1 MVTRKYCSTETINKA
16 REKLVLDRMKDFSIW
31 SFARQKL
38 SQDIPVVLL
47 IVASHRGSSPGRQ
60 GFKMIISAGDQTGSV
75 GGGIME
81 QNMIQLA
88 KEILIEKSE
97 KPIKRIQDH
106 STRGPPD
113 QQSGLMCSGSQ
124 TNILIYLSREEH
136 FSLLSSIIVSYESNA
151 DDFIK
156 INQDGFTYE
165 KDQIIVGDIQFRGKE
180 DWEYIEK
187 VGDPYIVHMFG
198 GGHVGYAITRV
209 LSTLDF
215 YIRLYDNREDMDMIQ
230 KNPYPQQKIIGE
242 YAEIAKGIHEGRKSF
257 VIIATFSRIYDA
269 EVLAEVVHKDLG
281 YLGVMGSKTK
291 IKNIFNKM
299 KNQGVSKELLDRVSA
314 PIGIPIGDES
324 AEEIAISIVAQLI
337 QYKNTLMSA
346 NI

>member
-1 MVTRKYCSTETINKA
+1 
-16 REKLVLDRMKDFSIW
+16 MKDFNIW
-31 SFARQKL
+31 SQTSQKL

-60 GFKMIISAGDQTGSV
+60 GFKMIITDDDQSGSV
-75 GGGIME
+75 GGGRME
-81 QNMIQLA
+81 MKMINLA
-88 KEILIEKSE
+88 KEMLLKKSE
-97 KPIKRIQDH
+97 NPIKRIQNH
-106 STRGPPD
+106 STRGPLD

-124 TNILIYLSREEH
+124 TNILIYLNREEH
-136 FSLLSSIIVSYESNA
+136 SSLLSSIIASYESKE
-151 DDFIK
+151 DGFIK

-165 KDQIIVGDIQFRGKE
+165 KDQSIVGDIQFRGKE

-198 GGHVGYAITRV
+198 GGHVGYAITRL

-242 YAEIAKGIHEGRKSF
+242 YTEIAKDITEGRKSF
-257 VIIATFSRIYDA
+257 VIIATFSRVYDA
-269 EVLAEVVHKDLG
+269 EVLAKVVHKDLG

-299 KNQGVSKELLDRVSA
+299 KDQGVSKELLDRVCA
-314 PIGIPIGDES
+314 PIGIPIGDET

-337 QYKNTLMSA
+337 QYKNLSYSSSE
-346 NI
+346 